1 MNAPLPSG
9 FEAQL
14 ESAASEPLRAP
25 ERDYLLYLRIGYI
38 GVAVLVL
45 GLFGWSAVAKIK
57 GAVIAP
63 GFVAVEGKPALI
75 QHLDGG
81 VVSGIFV
88 RDGDQVQVGHPLI
101 QLDPTEIDASRE
113 IVRVQLNETRARV
126 ERLRTERDGLVR
138 IDFPPDLLDAAGT
151 NPRVRN
157 AVDGQRSLFAARRA
171 AMLGQV
177 GQLQQ
182 RLGQSESQIRGLRA
196 LIESNR
202 LQIIKLTEERTAK
215 QTLVDKGFLGKP
227 AVLALEREQLRLE
240 GDVQSRQSEID
251 RLRGQIVETRGQ
263 ISQVQRD
270 LQAEVLAELRL
281 AEAEVANYREQLT
294 AASAQAGRVLITA
307 PVSGT
312 VHNLTIT
319 TTGGIIQSAAELM
332 QIIPSEARLI
342 ILTQVQPADIDQ
354 IYSGQQATVRLSA
367 FNARSTPELNGSVVR
382 VSPDRLVDPETGFPY
397 YEVQVELPP
406 EQLSRLSD
414 TLTLV
419 PGMPAEAFMQ
429 TDSRTVLNYLMQP
442 AIDAMR
448 RAGREE

>member
-14 ESAASEPLRAP
+14 KSAASEPLRAP

-319 TTGGIIQSAAELM
+319 TTGGIVQSAAELM

>member
-1 MNAPLPSG
+1 
-9 FEAQL
+9 
-14 ESAASEPLRAP
+14 
-25 ERDYLLYLRIGYI
+25 
-38 GVAVLVL
+38 
-45 GLFGWSAVAKIK
+45 
-57 GAVIAP
+57 
-63 GFVAVEGKPALI
+63 
-75 QHLDGG
+75 
-81 VVSGIFV
+81 
-88 RDGDQVQVGHPLI
+88 
-101 QLDPTEIDASRE
+101 
-113 IVRVQLNETRARV
+113 
-126 ERLRTERDGLVR
+126 
-138 IDFPPDLLDAAGT
+138 
-151 NPRVRN
+151 
-157 AVDGQRSLFAARRA
+157 
-171 AMLGQV
+171 MLGQV

-319 TTGGIIQSAAELM
+319 TTGELFNPLQS
-332 QIIPSEARLI
+332 
-342 ILTQVQPADIDQ
+342 
-354 IYSGQQATVRLSA
+354 
-367 FNARSTPELNGSVVR
+367 
-382 VSPDRLVDPETGFPY
+382 
-397 YEVQVELPP
+397 
-406 EQLSRLSD
+406 
-414 TLTLV
+414 
-419 PGMPAEAFMQ
+419 
-429 TDSRTVLNYLMQP
+429 
-442 AIDAMR
+442 
-448 RAGREE
+448 